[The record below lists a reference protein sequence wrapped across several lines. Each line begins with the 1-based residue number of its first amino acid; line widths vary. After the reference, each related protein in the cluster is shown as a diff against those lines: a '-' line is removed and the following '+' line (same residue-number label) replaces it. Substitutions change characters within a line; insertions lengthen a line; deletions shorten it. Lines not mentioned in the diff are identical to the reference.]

1 MVFMWEQSEKVLAF
15 LFRGWRVTRCVALA
29 IWEVI
34 CWMIIPLVFGFLCYG
49 SITKKIDLSIPQI
62 CLAAVA
68 LSPWFLRLFARY
80 LSEFNI
86 SLKGVSGKLKEGV
99 RNKDEIDKPVYVGNE
114 KHPLVSE
121 SEFTRFLAYTK
132 KVLRTLWKYQ
142 VELFG
147 PDDIRRWGFKADIR
161 SQDYMAF
168 SIGVGELL
176 KRNLVAVDAHGL
188 VFLTTEGIEFCK
200 KENKEIVRYPE
211 LYSYFT
217 AVP

>member
-1 MVFMWEQSEKVLAF
+1 MSEQSERFLAY
-15 LFRGWRVTRCVALA
+15 LFRGWRAIRRIALVM
-29 IWEVI
+29 WEVI
-34 CWMIIPLVFGFLCYG
+34 CWIIIPIVFGYLCYG
-49 SITKKIDLSIPQI
+49 SITKKIDLSILQI

-80 LSEFNI
+80 LSEFDI
-86 SLKGVSGKLKEGV
+86 SLKGVSAKLKEGV
-99 RNKDEIDKPVYVGNE
+99 RNKDEIDKPIYFANE
-114 KHPLVSE
+114 KQSLAAE
-121 SEFTRFLAYTK
+121 SEFTKFLPYSK

-147 PDDIRRWGFKADIR
+147 PDDIRRWGFKADTQ

-176 KRNLVAVDAHGL
+176 KRNFVAVDAHGL
-188 VFLTTEGIEFCK
+188 VFLTTEGIEFCT

-217 AVP
+217 AAP